1 MPLHP
6 HMDRHVDVIKV
17 ENMLWTW
24 GSFFRAE
31 LVIHYVCS
39 VTSLCPPSSLP
50 AVLLLSSLSNKGK
63 IPEHISLK
71 RTPACDNK
79 HTRHYY
85 LAPSCSLP
93 DVLLLLL
100 NWKANKMSF
109 FVKQDI
115 PKHLNPIQSITSLC
129 LRVSW
134 VGPLE
139 KLKFD
144 ARKCYEALDNDLI
157 PLKRSLL

>member
-1 MPLHP
+1 MYKACPFPPMPLHP

-109 FVKQDI
+109 FCQTRYSKTS
-115 PKHLNPIQSITSLC
+115 QSNTIDNIFMPQSFL
-129 LRVSW
+129 SW
-134 VGPLE
+134 SI
-139 KLKFD
+139 
-144 ARKCYEALDNDLI
+144 RKAEIWC
-157 PLKRSLL
+157 S